1 MTSQET
7 TTHPEAPTPKPATHE
22 VEITVNG
29 KAVRLLGP
37 HTTGL
42 AIKQAAIAQAVA
54 IQLDFILS
62 EEIGPKKTRLVRDT
76 DDVTIHPG
84 SKFVAIP
91 NDDNS

>member
-1 MTSQET
+1 M
-7 TTHPEAPTPKPATHE
+7 TTHPTPEPPAKPAAGPATHE
-22 VEITVNG
+22 VEISVNG
-29 KAVRLLGP
+29 KPVRLLGP

-42 AIKQAAIAQAVA
+42 AIKEAAIAQGVA

-84 SKFVAIP
+84 SRFVAIP